1 MVPARFVVEYPQRC
15 LDLIEA
21 LEPTARKR
29 ELVGSF
35 SLLVAAAVFVI
46 PYERMGSQ
54 KHPLHKAARDV
65 DLFRALKSLRKK
77 PFVAAPFWNGEPPS
91 AWRFSRIMTNANDT
105 AGWVDEE
112 RRHPMTAD
120 ARNSVQ
126 DRKAD
131 DVLRVIRNALAHGN
145 IVYLNEHGFEER
157 DTKLQFL
164 GFLSR
169 YEETEEQ
176 KAKAETYRLVTT
188 TEDEFLRF
196 VKLWA
201 KWISKFQGDDRLSE
215 AA

>member
-1 MVPARFVVEYPQRC
+1 MIPARFVVEYPQRC

-21 LEPTARKR
+21 LEPTARQR
-29 ELVGSF
+29 DFVGSF
-35 SLLVAAAVFVI
+35 SLLAAAAVFVI
-46 PYERMGSQ
+46 PYERMGSTT
-54 KHPLHKAARDV
+54 HPLHKGTRDV
-65 DLFRALKSLRKK
+65 DLFAALKSLRRQ
-77 PFVAAPFWNGEPPS
+77 PFTTAQFWNGNPPN

-105 AGWVDEE
+105 AGWEDE
-112 RRHPMTAD
+112 RGLHPMSAN
-120 ARNSVQ
+120 AENSLPG
-126 DRKAD
+126 RKAE

-145 IVYLNEHGFEER
+145 IVYLNESGFEQR

-169 YEETEEQ
+169 YEETPEQ
-176 KAKAETYRLVTT
+176 KAQSETYRLVTT

-201 KWISKFQGDDRLSE
+201 KWVSQFRDDDRLSE

>member
-1 MVPARFVVEYPQRC
+1 MIPARFVVEYPQRC
-15 LDLIEA
+15 FDLIEA
-21 LEPTARKR
+21 LEPTARQSG
-29 ELVGSF
+29 LVGSF

-54 KHPLHKAARDV
+54 KHPLHRAARDV
-65 DLFRALKSLRKK
+65 DLFHALKSLRKK
-77 PFVAAPFWNGEPPS
+77 LFITAPFWNGESPD
-91 AWRFSRIMTNANDT
+91 AWRFSRIVTNANNT
-105 AGWVDEE
+105 EGWRDEE
-112 RRHPMTAD
+112 GHHPMTAQ
-120 ARNSVQ
+120 AKNSVQ
-126 DRKAD
+126 YRKAD

-145 IVYLNEHGFEER
+145 IVYLNERGFEER

-169 YEETEEQ
+169 YEETQER

-201 KWISKFQGDDRLSE
+201 KWVSQFKGDNLLSE